1 MTNNRQLSFHA
12 SDPSEVVEEMQKMAD
27 RANGKSWLNVRPAV
41 NDEQAAVMA
50 DRTGVAGWF
59 TGRGSD
65 LPLATWVP
73 ADLSGRRPE
82 PPFLGIQHGTGSN
95 ALDRFAANGL
105 ALPES
110 WVKQQDSG
118 KRGIVLAVPV
128 RIPHREIIDYVTGA
142 IGLLIPKFDFGM
154 RFEAVIAES

>member
-1 MTNNRQLSFHA
+1 
-12 SDPSEVVEEMQKMAD
+12 MQKMAE
-27 RANGKSWLNVRPAV
+27 RADGKSWLNVRPAV
-41 NDEQAAVMA
+41 DDEQASYMA
-50 DRTGVAGWF
+50 DRSGVAGWF

-73 ADLSGRRPE
+73 ADLSGRKPE

-95 ALDRFAANGL
+95 ALERFAASGL
-105 ALPES
+105 ALPEG

-128 RIPHREIIDYVTGA
+128 RIPHRDIIDYITSAVA
-142 IGLLIPKFDFGM
+142 LLIPKFDFGM
-154 RFEAVIAES
+154 RFDATIAES